1 MTNYDVFLILLKNG
15 FYLFLFFINYY
26 SKLSVLWLRCLFE
39 FDLELSMWFF
49 TSIDRFIA
57 SVSFLISNDFYIF
70 FLFLM
75 FNYFPLLKLVLIRLL
90 IRWFV
95 GVNNED
101 IWYLRI
107 YFIVYIILNQT
118 ASIWLLQIYYYIWVQ
133 DFN

>member
-118 ASIWLLQIYYYIWVQ
+118 ASIWLLQIYYY
-133 DFN
+133 